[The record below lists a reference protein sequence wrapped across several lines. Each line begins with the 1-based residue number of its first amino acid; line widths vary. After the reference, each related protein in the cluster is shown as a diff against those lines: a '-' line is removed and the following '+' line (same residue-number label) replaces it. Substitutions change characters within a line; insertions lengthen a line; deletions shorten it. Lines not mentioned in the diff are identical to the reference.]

1 MASGGKVIYQF
12 IGDKTNL
19 ESTMN
24 SIGSGFSK
32 LGSSMINIVGTLTKA
47 LGGATVALTTF
58 GVNYNAQMETYQ
70 AGLETLLGSSEKAI
84 STMEQIKEDART
96 TPFDVSGLTQA
107 NRLLISTGE
116 SADNARETIL
126 ALGDAVSASGGGN
139 DELQRMAVNLQQIKN
154 AGKATALDI
163 RQFAYAGINIY
174 QLLADYTGKT
184 TEQVK
189 DMEITYE
196 DLTGALKKASK
207 EGGKFYN
214 AMNKQS
220 KTLKGQISNLKD
232 GFSMLAG
239 SLSEPIFNYIK
250 DNILPGINDE
260 IDNLNTMIG
269 EKGIGGT
276 LEYVMDKIIDGIPVA
291 IDKTVDFLDEHGGE
305 ILDKIVE
312 ITSRLAQA
320 IIPKLPEIFDSL
332 LDLAIELVSQIAEE
346 LPTLLPILATGIVE
360 MIGHLVEHTPEI
372 LGALGSVFTGIL
384 GGLEE
389 IAGGD
394 GEAFYK
400 AFVGGIENGYNN
412 DEDFWTRMQTYYENH
427 QSVFAS
433 IGTTLG
439 NWLYENYTG
448 GFIDG
453 IVNFNWDNPL
463 ESFINGARDMY
474 ERKFNKWVDI
484 GKQIIKW
491 IMQGI
496 LDIEWDGTVNGLL
509 SGLGNKLKEKS
520 PTLYN
525 IGKSIGSGVVGAVNK
540 VLGIH
545 SPSTEFEWIAQ
556 MSVQGYE
563 EGIEKAKSDL
573 SRTLN
578 GVFGISPTMVN
589 NASANLSPNIVVT
602 NVNNISM
609 KQDPLGQMVNDIKN
623 FSGGAK
629 NDYNYGQV

>member
-24 SIGSGFSK
+24 SIGGSFSK
-32 LGSSMINIVGTLTKA
+32 LGSSMMNIVGTLTKA

-116 SADNARETIL
+116 SAENSRETIL

-184 TEQVK
+184 TEEVK

-239 SLSEPIFNYIK
+239 SLSKPVFNYIK

-276 LEYVMDKIIDGIPVA
+276 LEYVMDKIIDGIPTA
-291 IDKTVDFLDEHGGE
+291 IDKAVEFLDENGDL
-305 ILDKIVE
+305 IIDKFVE
-312 ITSRLAQA
+312 IVSGLAQA
-320 IIPKLPEIFDSL
+320 IIPKIPSIFNSL
-332 LDLAIELVSQIAEE
+332 LELTIELVTRLGEE
-346 LPTLLPILATGIVE
+346 LPTLTPMIATGIVE

-412 DEDFWTRMQTYYENH
+412 DEDFWARMQTYYDEH

-433 IGTTLG
+433 IGTKLG

-463 ESFINGARDMY
+463 ESFINGARAMY
-474 ERKFNKWVDI
+474 ERKFQKWVDI

-496 LDIEWDGTVNGLL
+496 LGIDWDGTVNGLL
-509 SGLGNKLKEKS
+509 SGLGNKVKEKS
-520 PTLYN
+520 PVLYN

-563 EGIEKAKSDL
+563 EGIEKAKSEL

-589 NASANLSPNIVVT
+589 NASANLSPNIMVT

>member
-1 MASGGKVIYQF
+1 MASGGKVVYQF

-19 ESTMN
+19 DSTMK
-24 SIGSGFSK
+24 SIGSSFSK
-32 LGSSMINIVGTLTKA
+32 LGSTMINVVGTLTKA
-47 LGGATVALTTF
+47 LTGATTALVTF

-70 AGLETLLGSSEKAI
+70 AGLETLLGSSEQAI
-84 STMEQIKEDART
+84 ATMNQIKEDART

-107 NRLLISTGE
+107 NRLLISTGI
-116 SADNARETIL
+116 SADEARETIL

-184 TEQVK
+184 TEEVK
-189 DMEITYE
+189 DMEISYE
-196 DLTGALKKASK
+196 VLSGALKQASK

-239 SLSEPIFNYIK
+239 SLSEPVFDYIK

-276 LEYVMDKIIDGIPVA
+276 LEYVIDKFIKNIPGAIDKIVSFIDTNGEKIIDKALEIVFGI
-291 IDKTVDFLDEHGGE
+291 IE
-305 ILDKIVE
+305 
-312 ITSRLAQA
+312 A
-320 IIPKLPEIFDSL
+320 IIPKLPAIFNVL
-332 LDLAIELVSQIAEE
+332 LELAIKIIDKLAEE
-346 LPTLLPILATGIVE
+346 LPTLVPMLAQAIVE
-360 MIGHLVEHTPEI
+360 MIGHLVEHLPEI
-372 LGALGSVFTGIL
+372 IEALGSVFTGIV
-384 GGLEE
+384 GALET

-400 AFVGGIENGYNN
+400 AFVGGIENGYNE
-412 DEDFWTRMQTYYENH
+412 DEDFWTRMQGYYDSH

-433 IGTTLG
+433 IGTKLG
-439 NWLYENYTG
+439 DWLYTYFTG

-453 IVNFNWDNPL
+453 ITNFSWEHPL
-463 ESFINGARDMY
+463 DSFINGAVAMY
-474 ERKFNKWVDI
+474 NRWAYRFIDI
-484 GKQIIKW
+484 GKQIVKW
-491 IMQGI
+491 IMEG
-496 LDIEWDGTVNGLL
+496 LLGVGWESTVTDMINGLK
-509 SGLGNKLKEKS
+509 NKIKEKFPS
-520 PTLYN
+520 IYN
-525 IGKSIGSGVVGAVNK
+525 LGSSLGKKLLDGIK
-540 VLGIH
+540 DKLGIH
-545 SPSTEFEWIAQ
+545 SPSTEFEWVAQ
-556 MSVQGYE
+556 MTISGYE
-563 EGIEKAKSDL
+563 EGINKAKNDL
-573 SRTLN
+573 SKSLN
-578 GVFGISPTMVN
+578 SVFGLSPNMIT
-589 NASANLSPNIVVT
+589 NASANLSPNIVVN

>member
-1 MASGGKVIYQF
+1 MASGGKVVYQF
-12 IGDKTNL
+12 VGDKTNL
-19 ESTMN
+19 DSTMK

-32 LGSSMINIVGTLTKA
+32 LGSTMVNVVSTLTKA
-47 LGGATVALTTF
+47 LATSTVALTTF

-107 NRLLISTGE
+107 NRLLISTGI
-116 SADNARETIL
+116 SAEEARETIL

-139 DELQRMAVNLQQIKN
+139 DELQRMSVNLQQIKN

-184 TEQVK
+184 TEEVK
-189 DMEITYE
+189 DMEISYE
-196 DLTGALKKASK
+196 VLSGALKQASK

-239 SLSEPIFNYIK
+239 SLSEPVFNYIK

-260 IDNLNTMIG
+260 IDNLNQMIG

-276 LEYVMDKIIDGIPVA
+276 LEHLIDKIIKAIPGA
-291 IDKTVDFLDEHGGE
+291 IDKIVAFIDKNGSK
-305 ILDKIVE
+305 IIDKIVD
-312 ITSRLAQA
+312 IVSGLLQA
-320 IIPKLPEIFDSL
+320 IIPKLPAIFNSL
-332 LDLAIELVSQIAEE
+332 LELAIELVSRLSEE
-346 LPTLLPILATGIVE
+346 IPVLLPMVVDAVIKLIEGLVT
-360 MIGHLVEHTPEI
+360 HLPEI
-372 LGALGSVFTGIL
+372 LEALGKVFLGIA
-384 GGLEE
+384 GGLES

-394 GEAFYK
+394 GQAFYK
-400 AFVGGIENGYNN
+400 AFVGGIENGYEN
-412 DEDFWTRMQTYYENH
+412 DEDFWTRMQTYYDNH
-427 QSVFAS
+427 KSVFAE

-439 NWLYENYTG
+439 DFLYEHFSG
-448 GFIDG
+448 AIIDS
-453 IVNFNWDNPL
+453 ILNFNWDDPIRSIIAGFNYYL
-463 ESFINGARDMY
+463 VKRETEVFNIGKTIIDWICDGIKSVNWDEIVNGIING
-474 ERKFNKWVDI
+474 
-484 GKQIIKW
+484 
-491 IMQGI
+491 
-496 LDIEWDGTVNGLL
+496 
-509 SGLGNKLKEKS
+509 LKEKVS
-520 PTLYN
+520 KRYSN
-525 IGKSIGSGVVGAVNK
+525 IFSIGTSIAFPMLAGVQQ

-545 SPSTEFEWIAQ
+545 SPSKKFEWIAE
-556 MSVQGYE
+556 MSIQGYE
-563 EGIEKAKSDL
+563 DGINDAKDKLSD
-573 SRTLN
+573 SLN
-578 GVFGISPTMVN
+578 GIFGLSPNMIT
-589 NASANLSPNIVVT
+589 NASANLSPNIVVN

>member
-1 MASGGKVIYQF
+1 MASGGKVVYQF
-12 IGDKTNL
+12 VGDKTNL
-19 ESTMN
+19 ESTMK
-24 SIGSGFSK
+24 SIGSSFSK
-32 LGSSMINIVGTLTKA
+32 LGSTMLNVVGTLTKA
-47 LGGATVALTTF
+47 LGGATTALVTF

-70 AGLETLLGSSEKAI
+70 AGLETLLGSSEQAI
-84 STMEQIKEDART
+84 ATMNQIKEDART

-107 NRLLISTGE
+107 NRLLISTGI
-116 SADNARETIL
+116 SADEARETIL

-163 RQFAYAGINIY
+163 RQFAYAGINVY
-174 QLLADYTGKT
+174 QLLADYLGKT
-184 TEQVK
+184 TEEVK

-196 DLTGALKKASK
+196 DLSGALKKASK
-207 EGGKFYN
+207 EGGKYFN

-239 SLSEPIFNYIK
+239 SLSEPVFNYIK

-276 LEYVMDKIIDGIPVA
+276 LEYVIDKFISSIPNA
-291 IDKTVDFLDEHGGE
+291 IDKAVEFIDEHGDE
-305 ILDKIVE
+305 IIDKVVE
-312 ITSRLAQA
+312 IVSGLAQA
-320 IIPKLPEIFDSL
+320 IIPKLPEIFNSL
-332 LDLAIELVSQIAEE
+332 LELTIRLVEDLGKE
-346 LPTLLPILATGIVE
+346 LPTLVPMVVKAIVE
-360 MIGHLVEHTPEI
+360 MLGHLVEHLPEM
-372 LGALGSVFTGIL
+372 LEALGSLGTGLL
-384 GGLEE
+384 GGFEE
-389 IAGGD
+389 LAGGD

-412 DEDFWTRMQTYYENH
+412 DEDFWTRMQDYYDKHE
-427 QSVFAS
+427 SVFSS
-433 IGTTLG
+433 IGTKLG

-453 IVNFNWDNPL
+453 IVNFDWEHPL
-463 ESFINGARDMY
+463 DSFIQGAVDMY
-474 ERKFNKWVDI
+474 NRKFQKWVDI
-484 GKQIIKW
+484 GKKIIGW
-491 IMQGI
+491 IVEGI
-496 LDIEWDGTVNGLL
+496 LGIEWDGTVTNLL
-509 SGLGNKLKEKS
+509 EGFGNKVKEKS
-520 PTLYN
+520 PTLYK
-525 IGKSIGSGVVGAVNK
+525 IGKSIGTGVVNAVNNI
-540 VLGIH
+540 LGIH

-563 EGIEKAKSDL
+563 EGIEKAKSEL
-573 SRTLN
+573 NKTLN
-578 GVFGISPTMVN
+578 GVFGLSPNMIT
-589 NASANLSPNIVVT
+589 NASANLSPNIVVN

>member
-1 MASGGKVIYQF
+1 MASGGKVVYQF
-12 IGDKTNL
+12 VGDKTNL
-19 ESTMN
+19 DSTMK

-32 LGSSMINIVGTLTKA
+32 LGSTMVNVVSTLTKA
-47 LGGATVALTTF
+47 LATSTVALTTF

-107 NRLLISTGE
+107 NRLLISTGI
-116 SADNARETIL
+116 SAEEARETIL
-126 ALGDAVSASGGGN
+126 ALGNAVSASGGGN
-139 DELQRMAVNLQQIKN
+139 DELQRMSVNLQQIKN

-184 TEQVK
+184 TEEVK
-189 DMEITYE
+189 DMEISYE
-196 DLTGALKKASK
+196 VLSGALKQASK

-239 SLSEPIFNYIK
+239 SLSEPVFNYIK

-260 IDNLNTMIG
+260 IDNLNEMIG

-276 LEYVMDKIIDGIPVA
+276 LEYLIDKIIDAIPGA
-291 IDKTVDFLDEHGGE
+291 IDKIIEFIDKNGAKIIDKALDIFFG
-305 ILDKIVE
+305 ILE
-312 ITSRLAQA
+312 A
-320 IIPKLPEIFDSL
+320 IIPKLPEIASTL
-332 LDLAIELVSQIAEE
+332 LEMAIELVNRLSEE
-346 LPTLLPILATGIVE
+346 LPVLIPMVVDVAIK
-360 MIGHLVEHTPEI
+360 LVEGLLDHIPEI
-372 LGALGSVFTGIL
+372 IDALGKVFLGIA
-384 GGLEE
+384 GGLEG

-394 GEAFYK
+394 GKEFYN
-400 AFVGGIENGYNN
+400 AFVGGIENGYNE
-412 DEDFWTRMQTYYENH
+412 DEDFWTRMSKYYEDH
-427 QSVFAS
+427 KSVFTE

-439 NWLYENYTG
+439 DWLYDNFTG
-448 GFIDG
+448 EFVDGFID
-453 IVNFNWDNPL
+453 FDWDDPINSL
-463 ESFINGARDMY
+463 IESFKKMWEERAEKASKMGEDFGTWIGDGIKSINWG
-474 ERKFNKWVDI
+474 
-484 GKQIIKW
+484 QII
-491 IMQGI
+491 Q
-496 LDIEWDGTVNGLL
+496 DIIDG
-509 SGLGNKLKEKS
+509 LKERVSKRYS
-520 PTLYN
+520 N
-525 IGKSIGSGVVGAVNK
+525 IFSIGTSIAFPMLAGVQQ

-545 SPSTEFEWIAQ
+545 SPSKKFEWIAE
-556 MSVQGYE
+556 MSIQGYE
-563 EGIEKAKSDL
+563 DGINDAKDKLSD
-573 SRTLN
+573 SLN
-578 GVFGISPTMVN
+578 GIFGLSPNMIT
-589 NASANLSPNIVVT
+589 NASANLSPNIVVN

>member
-1 MASGGKVIYQF
+1 MANGGKVIYQF

-19 ESTMN
+19 ESTMK
-24 SIGSGFSK
+24 SIGSSFSK
-32 LGSSMINIVGTLTKA
+32 LGTTMTNIVGTLTKA
-47 LGGATVALTTF
+47 LGGATTALVTF
-58 GVNYNAQMETYQ
+58 GVNYNATMETYQ
-70 AGLETLLGSSEKAI
+70 AGLETLLGSSEQAI
-84 STMEQIKEDART
+84 KTMNQIKEDART

-107 NRLLISTGE
+107 NRLLISTGI
-116 SADNARETIL
+116 SAEDARETIL

-154 AGKATALDI
+154 AGKATSLDI
-163 RQFAYAGINIY
+163 RQFAYAGINVY
-174 QLLADYTGKT
+174 QLLADYLGKT
-184 TEQVK
+184 TEEVK
-189 DMEITYE
+189 DMEISYE
-196 DLTGALKKASK
+196 DLSGALKKASK
-207 EGGKFYN
+207 EGGKYYN

-239 SLSEPIFNYIK
+239 ALSEPVFNYIK

-276 LEYVMDKIIDGIPVA
+276 LEYVMDKIIKGIPGV
-291 IDKTVDFLDEHGGE
+291 IDKAVMFIDEHGGE
-305 ILDKIVE
+305 IIDKIVE
-312 ITSRLAQA
+312 IVSGLAQA
-320 IIPKLPEIFDSL
+320 IIPKLPSIFNSL
-332 LDLAIELVSQIAEE
+332 LELTIELVSRLGEE
-346 LPTLLPILATGIVE
+346 LPTLVPMLVTAIVE
-360 MIGHLVEHTPEI
+360 MLGHLVEHLPEM
-372 LGALGSVFTGIL
+372 LEALGSVATGL
-384 GGLEE
+384 LAGLEE

-400 AFVGGIENGYNN
+400 AFVGGIENGYTN
-412 DEDFWTRMQTYYENH
+412 DEDFWSRMATYYDNH
-427 QSVFAS
+427 KSVFS
-433 IGTTLG
+433 TIGTALG

-453 IVNFNWDNPL
+453 IVNFNWDHPL
-463 ESFINGARDMY
+463 ESFINGARAMY
-474 ERKFNKWVDI
+474 ERKFNKWVEI
-484 GKQIIKW
+484 GKKIIGW
-491 IMQGI
+491 IVEGI
-496 LDIEWDGTVNGLL
+496 LGIDWDGTANGLIN
-509 SGLGNKLKEKS
+509 GLAKKLKEKS

-525 IGKSIGSGVVGAVNK
+525 IGKSIGTGVLNAVNK

-545 SPSTEFEWIAQ
+545 SPSTEFEWVAQ
-556 MSVQGYE
+556 MSIQGYE
-563 EGIEKAKSDL
+563 EGIEKAKSEL
-573 SRTLN
+573 NKTLN

-589 NASANLSPNIVVT
+589 NASANLSPNIVVN

>member
-1 MASGGKVIYQF
+1 MASGGKVVYQF

-19 ESTMN
+19 DSTMK
-24 SIGSGFSK
+24 SIGSSFSK
-32 LGSSMINIVGTLTKA
+32 LGSTMINVVGTLTKA
-47 LGGATVALTTF
+47 LTGATTALVTF

-70 AGLETLLGSSEKAI
+70 AGLETLLGSSEQAI
-84 STMEQIKEDART
+84 ATMNQIKEDART

-107 NRLLISTGE
+107 NRLLISTGI
-116 SADNARETIL
+116 SADEARETIL

-184 TEQVK
+184 TEEVK

-196 DLTGALKKASK
+196 DLSGALKQASK

-239 SLSEPIFNYIK
+239 SLSEPVFDYIK

-276 LEYVMDKIIDGIPVA
+276 LEYVIDKFIKAIPGA
-291 IDKTVDFLDEHGGE
+291 IDKAVDFIDKNGE
-305 ILDKIVE
+305 AIVDKVVE
-312 ITSRLAQA
+312 IVSGLLQA
-320 IIPKLPEIFDSL
+320 ILPKLPSIFNAL
-332 LDLAIELVSQIAEE
+332 LELTIELVSRLADE
-346 LPTLLPILATGIVE
+346 LPTLLPIILTGIVE
-360 MIGHLVEHTPEI
+360 MLGHLVENIPDI
-372 LGALGSVFTGIL
+372 LAVLLKVWTGVFSALETY
-384 GGLEE
+384 
-389 IAGGD
+389 AGGD

-400 AFVGGIENGYNN
+400 AFVGGIENGYEN
-412 DEDFWTRMQTYYENH
+412 DEDFWTRMQTYYESH
-427 QSVFAS
+427 QSIFGT

-439 NWLYENYTG
+439 NWLYENFTG
-448 GFIDG
+448 GFVDG
-453 IVNFNWDNPL
+453 IVNFDWDHPL
-463 ESFINGARDMY
+463 DSFIQGAVDMY
-474 ERKFNKWVDI
+474 NRKFQKWIDI
-484 GKQIIKW
+484 GKQIVKW
-491 IMQGI
+491 IMEGI
-496 LDIEWDGTVNGLL
+496 LGIEWDGTVNGMLE
-509 SGLGNKLKEKS
+509 GLGNKIKEKS
-520 PTLYN
+520 PKLYN
-525 IGKSIGSGVVGAVNK
+525 IGKSIGTGVLNAVNK

-545 SPSTEFEWIAQ
+545 SPSTEFEWVAQ
-556 MSVQGYE
+556 MSISGYE
-563 EGIEKAKSDL
+563 EGIEKAKNDL
-573 SRTLN
+573 SKSLN
-578 GVFGISPTMVN
+578 SVFGLSPNMIT
-589 NASANLSPNIVVT
+589 NASANLSPNITVN

>member
-12 IGDKTNL
+12 IGDKSNL

-32 LGSSMINIVGTLTKA
+32 LGSSMMNIVGTLTKA

-154 AGKATALDI
+154 AGKATSLDI
-163 RQFAYAGINIY
+163 RQFAYAGINVY
-174 QLLADYTGKT
+174 QLLADYLGKT
-184 TEQVK
+184 TEEVK
-189 DMEITYE
+189 DMEISYE
-196 DLTGALKKASK
+196 DLSGALKKASK
-207 EGGKFYN
+207 EGGKYYN

-239 SLSEPIFNYIK
+239 ALSEPVFNYIK

-276 LEYVMDKIIDGIPVA
+276 LEYVMDKIIDGIPTA
-291 IDKTVDFLDEHGGE
+291 IDKAVEFLDENGDL
-305 ILDKIVE
+305 IIDKFVDIV
-312 ITSRLAQA
+312 SRLAQA
-320 IIPKLPEIFDSL
+320 IIPKIPSIFNSL
-332 LDLAIELVSQIAEE
+332 LELTIRLVDDLGKE
-346 LPTLLPILATGIVE
+346 LPTLVPMLVTAIVE
-360 MIGHLVEHTPEI
+360 MLGHLVEHTPEI

-412 DEDFWTRMQTYYENH
+412 DEDFWTRMQTYYEEH

-463 ESFINGARDMY
+463 ESFINGARAMY
-474 ERKFNKWVDI
+474 ERKFQKWVDI
-484 GKQIIKW
+484 GKKIIGW
-491 IMQGI
+491 IVEGI
-496 LDIEWDGTVNGLL
+496 LGIDWDGTVNGLL
-509 SGLGNKLKEKS
+509 SGLGNKVKEKS
-520 PTLYN
+520 PVLYN

-563 EGIEKAKSDL
+563 EGIEKAKSEL

-578 GVFGISPTMVN
+578 SVFGISPTMVN
-589 NASANLSPNIVVT
+589 NASANLSPNIMVT

>member
-184 TEQVK
+184 TEEVK

-239 SLSEPIFNYIK
+239 SLSEPVFNYIK

-276 LEYVMDKIIDGIPVA
+276 LEYLMDKIIDDIPGA
-291 IDKTVDFLDEHGGE
+291 IDKGVEFLDENGDL
-305 ILDKIVE
+305 IIDKFVDIV
-312 ITSRLAQA
+312 SGLSQA
-320 IIPKLPEIFDSL
+320 IIPKLPSIFNSL
-332 LDLAIELVSQIAEE
+332 LGLTIELVSQLADE
-346 LPTLLPILATGIVE
+346 LPTLTPMILTGIVE
-360 MIGHLVEHTPEI
+360 MIGHLLEHTPEI
-372 LGALGSVFTGIL
+372 LGALLKVWTGVFSA
-384 GGLEE
+384 LETY
-389 IAGGD
+389 AGGD

-412 DEDFWTRMQTYYENH
+412 DEDFWSRMQSYYENH
-427 QSVFAS
+427 QSIFGT

-439 NWLYENYTG
+439 NWLYENFTG

-453 IVNFNWDNPL
+453 IVNFDWNHPL
-463 ESFINGARDMY
+463 DSFIQGAVDMY
-474 ERKFNKWVDI
+474 NRKFQKWVNI

-496 LDIEWDGTVNGLL
+496 LQIDWDGTANGLVNGLA
-509 SGLGNKLKEKS
+509 NKLKEKS

-525 IGKSIGSGVVGAVNK
+525 IGKSIGKGVLGAVNK

-545 SPSTEFEWIAQ
+545 SPSTEFEWVAQ

-589 NASANLSPNIVVT
+589 NASANLSPNIMVT

>member
-24 SIGSGFSK
+24 SIGGSFSK
-32 LGSSMINIVGTLTKA
+32 LGSSMMNIVGTLTKA

-184 TEQVK
+184 TEEVK

-239 SLSEPIFNYIK
+239 SLSEPVFNYIK

-276 LEYVMDKIIDGIPVA
+276 LEYVMDKIIDGIPTA
-291 IDKTVDFLDEHGGE
+291 IDKAVEFLDENGDL
-305 ILDKIVE
+305 IIDKFVDIV
-312 ITSRLAQA
+312 SRLAQA
-320 IIPKLPEIFDSL
+320 IIPKIPAIFNSL
-332 LDLAIELVSQIAEE
+332 LELTIRLVDDLGKE
-346 LPTLLPILATGIVE
+346 LPTLVPMLAKAIVE
-360 MIGHLVEHTPEI
+360 MLGHLVEHLPEI
-372 LGALGSVFTGIL
+372 LGALGSLATGL
-384 GGLEE
+384 LAGLEE

-400 AFVGGIENGYNN
+400 AFVGGIENGYTE
-412 DEDFWTRMQTYYENH
+412 DEDFWARMQSYYESH
-427 QSVFAS
+427 QSVFS
-433 IGTTLG
+433 TIGTTLG
-439 NWLYENYTG
+439 DWLYTYFTG

-453 IVNFNWDNPL
+453 ITNFSWEHPL
-463 ESFINGARDMY
+463 DSFIQGMKDMY
-474 ERKFNKWVDI
+474 QRWFNRFVDI

-496 LDIEWDGTVNGLL
+496 LQIDWDGTANGLVNGLA
-509 SGLGNKLKEKS
+509 NKLKEKS
-520 PTLYN
+520 PTIYN
-525 IGKSIGSGVVGAVNK
+525 IGKSIGKGVVGAVNK

-563 EGIEKAKSDL
+563 EGIEKAKSEL

-589 NASANLSPNIVVT
+589 NASANLSPNIMVT

>member
-1 MASGGKVIYQF
+1 MASGGKVVYQF
-12 IGDKTNL
+12 VGDKTNL
-19 ESTMN
+19 DSTMK
-24 SIGSGFSK
+24 SIGTSFSK
-32 LGSSMINIVGTLTKA
+32 LGSTMINVVSTLTKA
-47 LGGATVALTTF
+47 LTGATTALVTF

-70 AGLETLLGSSEKAI
+70 AGLETLLGSSEQAI
-84 STMEQIKEDART
+84 ATMNQIKEDART

-107 NRLLISTGE
+107 NRLLISTGI
-116 SADNARETIL
+116 SADEARDTIL

-184 TEQVK
+184 TEEVR
-189 DMEITYE
+189 DMEISYE
-196 DLTGALKKASK
+196 VLSGALKQASK

-239 SLSEPIFNYIK
+239 SLSEPVFDYIK

-276 LEYVMDKIIDGIPVA
+276 LEYVIDKFIKAIPGAIDKIVSFIDTNGEKIIDKA
-291 IDKTVDFLDEHGGE
+291 LE
-305 ILDKIVE
+305 IVFGIVE
-312 ITSRLAQA
+312 A
-320 IIPKLPEIFDSL
+320 IIPKLPAIFNVVL
-332 LDLAIELVSQIAEE
+332 ELAIKIIDKLAEE
-346 LPTLLPILATGIVE
+346 LPTLVPMLAQAIVE
-360 MIGHLVEHTPEI
+360 MVGHLVEHLPEI
-372 LGALGSVFTGIL
+372 IEALGSVFTGIV
-384 GGLEE
+384 GALET

-400 AFVGGIENGYNN
+400 AFVGGIENGYTE
-412 DEDFWTRMQTYYENH
+412 DEDFWTRMQNYYESH
-427 QSVFAS
+427 QSVFS
-433 IGTTLG
+433 TIGTTLG
-439 NWLYENYTG
+439 DWLYTYFTG

-453 IVNFNWDNPL
+453 ITNFSWEHPL
-463 ESFINGARDMY
+463 DSFIQGMKDMY
-474 ERKFNKWVDI
+474 QRWFNRFVDI

-496 LDIEWDGTVNGLL
+496 LQIDWDGTANGLIN
-509 SGLGNKLKEKS
+509 GLANKIKEKS

-525 IGKSIGSGVVGAVNK
+525 IGKSIGTGVLGAVNK

-545 SPSTEFEWIAQ
+545 SPSTEFEWVAQ
-556 MSVQGYE
+556 MSISGYE
-563 EGIEKAKSDL
+563 EGIEKAKNDL
-573 SRTLN
+573 SKSLN
-578 GVFGISPTMVN
+578 SVFGLSPNMIT
-589 NASANLSPNIVVT
+589 NASANLSPNITVN

>member
-1 MASGGKVIYQF
+1 MANGGKVIYQF

-19 ESTMN
+19 ESTMK
-24 SIGSGFSK
+24 SIGSSFSK
-32 LGSSMINIVGTLTKA
+32 LGSTMINVVGTLTKA

-70 AGLETLLGSSEKAI
+70 AGLETLLGSSEQAI
-84 STMEQIKEDART
+84 KTMNQIKEDART

-107 NRLLISTGE
+107 NRLLISTGI
-116 SADNARETIL
+116 SAEEARETIL

-139 DELQRMAVNLQQIKN
+139 DELQRMSVNLQQIKN

-163 RQFAYAGINIY
+163 RQFAYAGINVY
-174 QLLADYTGKT
+174 QLLADYLGKT
-184 TEQVK
+184 TEEVK

-196 DLTGALKKASK
+196 DLSGALKKASK
-207 EGGKFYN
+207 EGGKYFN

-239 SLSEPIFNYIK
+239 TLSEPVFNYIK

-276 LEYVMDKIIDGIPVA
+276 LQYVMDKVIETIPRA
-291 IDKTVDFLDEHGGE
+291 IDKAVEFIDEHGVE
-305 ILDKIVE
+305 IIDKIVE
-312 ITSRLAQA
+312 IVSGLAEA
-320 IIPKLPEIFDSL
+320 IIPKLPAIFNSL
-332 LDLAIELVSQIAEE
+332 LELTIRLVDDLGKE
-346 LPTLLPILATGIVE
+346 LPTLVPMLAKAIVE
-360 MIGHLVEHTPEI
+360 MLGHLVEHLPEI
-372 LGALGSVFTGIL
+372 LGALGSLATGL
-384 GGLEE
+384 LAGLEE
-389 IAGGD
+389 MAGGN

-400 AFVGGIENGYNN
+400 AFVGGIENGYTE
-412 DEDFWTRMQTYYENH
+412 DEDFWARMQSYYESH
-427 QSVFAS
+427 QSVFAT
-433 IGTTLG
+433 IGQTLG
-439 NWLYENYTG
+439 TWLYENFTG
-448 GFIDG
+448 WFIDG
-453 IVNFNWDNPL
+453 LVNFNWDNPTR
-463 ESFINGARDMY
+463 SFIDGWKAQW
-474 ERKFNKWVDI
+474 ERFSNKCVDI
-484 GKQIIKW
+484 GKSIIKW
-491 IMQGI
+491 IVDGI
-496 LDIEWDGTVNGLL
+496 LNIDWDYTTNSLINGLKNKIQSKSTGIFGVGRNLGSSLL
-509 SGLGNKLKEKS
+509 SGVKS
-520 PTLYN
+520 
-525 IGKSIGSGVVGAVNK
+525 S
-540 VLGIH
+540 LGIH
-545 SPSTEFEWIAQ
+545 SPSTEFEWVAN

-573 SRTLN
+573 NKTLN
-578 GVFGISPTMVN
+578 GVFGLSPTMVN
-589 NASANLSPNIVVT
+589 NASANLSPNIVVN

>member
-1 MASGGKVIYQF
+1 MANGGKVIYQF

-19 ESTMN
+19 ESTMK
-24 SIGSGFSK
+24 SIGSSFSK
-32 LGSSMINIVGTLTKA
+32 LGSTMINVVGTLTKA

-58 GVNYNAQMETYQ
+58 GVNYNATMETYQ
-70 AGLETLLGSSEKAI
+70 AGLETLLGSSEQAI
-84 STMEQIKEDART
+84 KTMNQIKEDART

-107 NRLLISTGE
+107 NRLLISTGI
-116 SADNARETIL
+116 SAEEARETIL

-163 RQFAYAGINIY
+163 RQFAYAGINVY
-174 QLLADYTGKT
+174 QLLADYLGKT
-184 TEQVK
+184 TEEVK
-189 DMEITYE
+189 DMEISYE
-196 DLTGALKKASK
+196 DLSGALKKASK
-207 EGGKFYN
+207 EGGKYFN

-239 SLSEPIFNYIK
+239 SLSEPVFNYIK

-276 LEYVMDKIIDGIPVA
+276 LQYVMDKIIKGIPGV
-291 IDKTVDFLDEHGGE
+291 IDKAVMFIDEHGVE
-305 ILDKIVE
+305 IIDKIVE
-312 ITSRLAQA
+312 IVSGLAEA
-320 IIPKLPEIFDSL
+320 IIPKLPAIFNSL
-332 LDLAIELVSQIAEE
+332 LELTIRLVDDLGKE
-346 LPTLLPILATGIVE
+346 LPTLVPMIAKAIVE
-360 MIGHLVEHTPEI
+360 MLGHLVEHLPEI
-372 LGALGSVFTGIL
+372 LGALGSLATGL
-384 GGLEE
+384 LAGLEE

-394 GEAFYK
+394 GQAFYK
-400 AFVGGIENGYNN
+400 AFVGGIENGYTE
-412 DEDFWTRMQTYYENH
+412 DEDFWSRMQTYYENH
-427 QSVFAS
+427 QSVFS
-433 IGTTLG
+433 TIGTTLG
-439 NWLYENYTG
+439 DWLYKYFTG
-448 GFIDG
+448 AFVDG
-453 IVNFNWDNPL
+453 IVNFNWEHPL
-463 ESFINGARDMY
+463 DSFINGARDMFQRRT
-474 ERKFNKWVDI
+474 EKLIEI
-484 GKQIIKW
+484 GKKIIKW
-491 IMQGI
+491 IVQGI
-496 LDIEWDGTVNGLL
+496 LQIDWDGTANGLIN
-509 SGLGNKLKEKS
+509 GLANKIKEKS

-525 IGKSIGSGVVGAVNK
+525 IGKSIGKGVLGAVNK

-545 SPSTEFEWIAQ
+545 SPSTEFEWVAQ

-563 EGIEKAKSDL
+563 EGIEKAKSEL
-573 SRTLN
+573 NKTLN
-578 GVFGISPTMVN
+578 GVFGLSPTMVN
-589 NASANLSPNIVVT
+589 NASANLSPNIVVN

>member
-1 MASGGKVIYQF
+1 MASGGKVVYQF

-19 ESTMN
+19 DSTMK
-24 SIGSGFSK
+24 SMGTSFGK
-32 LGSSMINIVGTLTKA
+32 LGSTMINVVGTLTKA
-47 LGGATVALTTF
+47 LAGATTALVTF

-70 AGLETLLGSSEKAI
+70 AGLETLLGSSEQAI
-84 STMEQIKEDART
+84 ATMNQIKEDART

-107 NRLLISTGE
+107 NRLLISTGI
-116 SADNARETIL
+116 SADEARETIL

-139 DELQRMAVNLQQIKN
+139 DELQRMSVNLQQIKN

-184 TEQVK
+184 TEEVK

-239 SLSEPIFNYIK
+239 SLSEPVFDYIK

-276 LEYVMDKIIDGIPVA
+276 LEYVIDNFISAIPGA
-291 IDKTVDFLDEHGGE
+291 IDKAVEFIDEHGGE
-305 ILDKIVE
+305 IIDKIVE
-312 ITSRLAQA
+312 IVSGLAQA
-320 IIPKLPEIFDSL
+320 IIPKFPERFNSL
-332 LDLAIELVSQIAEE
+332 LELTIRLVEDLGKE
-346 LPTLLPILATGIVE
+346 LPTLVPMVVKAIVE
-360 MIGHLVEHTPEI
+360 MLGHLVEHLPEM
-372 LGALGSVFTGIL
+372 LEALGSLGTGL
-384 GGLEE
+384 LAGFEDL
-389 IAGGD
+389 AGGD

-412 DEDFWTRMQTYYENH
+412 DEDFWTRMQNYYDEH
-427 QSVFAS
+427 KSVFTT
-433 IGTTLG
+433 IGTNLG

-453 IVNFNWDNPL
+453 IVNFDWDHPL
-463 ESFINGARDMY
+463 DSFIQGAVDMY
-474 ERKFNKWVDI
+474 NRKFQKWVDI
-484 GKQIIKW
+484 GKKIIGW
-491 IMQGI
+491 IVEGI
-496 LDIEWDGTVNGLL
+496 LGIEWDGTVTNLL
-509 SGLGNKLKEKS
+509 EGFGNKVKEKS
-520 PTLYN
+520 PTLYK
-525 IGKSIGSGVVGAVNK
+525 IGKSIGTGVVNAVNNI
-540 VLGIH
+540 LGIH

-563 EGIEKAKSDL
+563 EGIEKAKSEL
-573 SRTLN
+573 NKTLN
-578 GVFGISPTMVN
+578 GVFGLSPNMIT
-589 NASANLSPNIVVT
+589 NASANLSPNIVVN

>member
-1 MASGGKVIYQF
+1 MASGGKVVYQF
-12 IGDKTNL
+12 VGDKTNL
-19 ESTMN
+19 DSTMK
-24 SIGSGFSK
+24 SIGTSFSK
-32 LGSSMINIVGTLTKA
+32 LGSTMINVVSTLTKA
-47 LGGATVALTTF
+47 LATSTTALVTF

-70 AGLETLLGSSEKAI
+70 AGLETLLGTSEEAI
-84 STMEQIKEDART
+84 ATMNQIKEDART

-107 NRLLISTGE
+107 NRLLISTGI
-116 SADNARETIL
+116 SADEARETIL

-184 TEQVK
+184 TEEVK

-196 DLTGALKKASK
+196 DLSEALKKASK
-207 EGGKFYN
+207 EGGKYFN

-220 KTLKGQISNLKD
+220 KTLKGQLSNLKD

-239 SLSEPIFNYIK
+239 SLSEPVFNYIK

-260 IDNLNTMIG
+260 IDNLNQMIG

-276 LEYVMDKIIDGIPVA
+276 LEYLVDNFIKNIPGA
-291 IDKTVDFLDEHGGE
+291 I
-305 ILDKIVE
+305 DKIVE
-312 ITSRLAQA
+312 FIDKNGEKIIDKAIDIVFGIVEA
-320 IIPKLPEIFDSL
+320 IIPKLPAIFNVVL
-332 LDLAIELVSQIAEE
+332 ELAIKIIERLAEE
-346 LPTLLPILATGIVE
+346 LPTLVPMLAKAIVE
-360 MIGHLVEHTPEI
+360 MIGHLVEHLPEI
-372 LGALGSVFTGIL
+372 IGALGSVLTGIV
-384 GGLEE
+384 GSLET

-394 GEAFYK
+394 GQAFYK
-400 AFVGGIENGYNN
+400 AFVGGIENGYTE
-412 DEDFWTRMQTYYENH
+412 DEDFWARMQSYYDEH
-427 QSVFAS
+427 KSIFAT
-433 IGTTLG
+433 IGTKLG
-439 NWLYENYTG
+439 DWLYTYFTG

-453 IVNFNWDNPL
+453 ITNFSWEHPL
-463 ESFINGARDMY
+463 DSFIQGMKDMY
-474 ERKFNKWVDI
+474 QRWFNRFVDI

-491 IMQGI
+491 IMEGI
-496 LDIEWDGTVNGLL
+496 LQIDWDGTANGLIN
-509 SGLGNKLKEKS
+509 GLANKIKEKS

-525 IGKSIGSGVVGAVNK
+525 IGKSIGTGVLGAVNK

-545 SPSTEFEWIAQ
+545 SPSTEFEWVAQ
-556 MSVQGYE
+556 MSISGYE

-573 SRTLN
+573 NKTLN
-578 GVFGISPTMVN
+578 GVFGLSPTMIG
-589 NASANLSPNIVVT
+589 NASANLSPNITVN

>member
-1 MASGGKVIYQF
+1 
-12 IGDKTNL
+12 
-19 ESTMN
+19 MN
-24 SIGSGFSK
+24 
-32 LGSSMINIVGTLTKA
+32 
-47 LGGATVALTTF
+47 
-58 GVNYNAQMETYQ
+58 
-70 AGLETLLGSSEKAI
+70 
-84 STMEQIKEDART
+84 QIKEDART

-107 NRLLISTGE
+107 NRLLISTGI
-116 SADNARETIL
+116 SADEARDTIL

-184 TEQVK
+184 TEEVR
-189 DMEITYE
+189 DMEISYE
-196 DLTGALKKASK
+196 VLSGALKQASK

-239 SLSEPIFNYIK
+239 SLSEPVFDYIK

-276 LEYVMDKIIDGIPVA
+276 LEYVIDKFIKAIPGAIDKIVSFIDTNGEKIIDKA
-291 IDKTVDFLDEHGGE
+291 LE
-305 ILDKIVE
+305 IVFGIVE
-312 ITSRLAQA
+312 A
-320 IIPKLPEIFDSL
+320 IIPKLPAIFNVVL
-332 LDLAIELVSQIAEE
+332 ELAIKIIDKLAEE
-346 LPTLLPILATGIVE
+346 LPTLVPMLAQAIVE
-360 MIGHLVEHTPEI
+360 MVGHLVEHLPEI
-372 LGALGSVFTGIL
+372 IEALGGVFTGIV
-384 GGLEE
+384 GALET

-400 AFVGGIENGYNN
+400 AFVGGIENGYTE
-412 DEDFWTRMQTYYENH
+412 DEDFWTRMQNYYESH
-427 QSVFAS
+427 QSVFS
-433 IGTTLG
+433 TIGTTLG
-439 NWLYENYTG
+439 DWLYTYFTG

-453 IVNFNWDNPL
+453 ITNFSWEHPL
-463 ESFINGARDMY
+463 DSFIQGMKDMY
-474 ERKFNKWVDI
+474 QRWFNRFVDI

-496 LDIEWDGTVNGLL
+496 LQIDWDGTANGLIN
-509 SGLGNKLKEKS
+509 GLANKIKEKS

-525 IGKSIGSGVVGAVNK
+525 IGKSIGTGVLGAVNK

-545 SPSTEFEWIAQ
+545 SPSTEFEWVAQ
-556 MSVQGYE
+556 MSISGYE
-563 EGIEKAKSDL
+563 EGIEKAKNDL
-573 SRTLN
+573 SKSLN
-578 GVFGISPTMVN
+578 SVFGLSPNMIT
-589 NASANLSPNIVVT
+589 NASANLSPNITVN

>member
-1 MASGGKVIYQF
+1 MANGGKVIYQF

-19 ESTMN
+19 ESTMK

-32 LGSSMINIVGTLTKA
+32 LGSSMINVVGTLTKA

-107 NRLLISTGE
+107 NRLLISTGI
-116 SADNARETIL
+116 SAEEARETIL

-139 DELQRMAVNLQQIKN
+139 DELQRMSVNLQQIKN

-163 RQFAYAGINIY
+163 RQFAYAGINVY
-174 QLLADYTGKT
+174 QLLADYLGKT
-184 TEQVK
+184 TEEVK
-189 DMEITYE
+189 DMEISYE
-196 DLTGALKKASK
+196 DLSGALKKASK
-207 EGGKFYN
+207 EGGKYFN

-239 SLSEPIFNYIK
+239 SLSEPVFNYIK

-276 LEYVMDKIIDGIPVA
+276 LEYVMDKIIDGIPGV
-291 IDKTVDFLDEHGGE
+291 IDKAVEFIDKHGVE
-305 ILDKIVE
+305 IIDKIVE
-312 ITSRLAQA
+312 IVSGLAQA
-320 IIPKLPEIFDSL
+320 IIPKLPAIFNSL
-332 LDLAIELVSQIAEE
+332 LELTIELVSRLSEEMPVLVPMLVDGIIKMLGVLAE
-346 LPTLLPILATGIVE
+346 
-360 MIGHLVEHTPEI
+360 HLPEI
-372 LGALGSVFTGIL
+372 LEASGKMWVGYFGALETL
-384 GGLEE
+384 
-389 IAGGD
+389 AGGN

-412 DEDFWTRMQTYYENH
+412 DEDFWTRMQGYYESH
-427 QSVFAS
+427 QSVFS
-433 IGTTLG
+433 TIGTTLG
-439 NWLYENYTG
+439 NWLYENFTG

-463 ESFINGARDMY
+463 ESFINGAKAMY
-474 ERKFNKWVDI
+474 ERKFNKWVEI
-484 GKQIIKW
+484 GKKIIGW
-491 IMQGI
+491 IVEGI
-496 LDIEWDGTVNGLL
+496 LGIDWDGTVNGLL
-509 SGLGNKLKEKS
+509 SGLGNKIKEKS

-525 IGKSIGSGVVGAVNK
+525 IGKSIGTGVLGAVNK

-545 SPSTEFEWIAQ
+545 SPSTEFEWVAQ

-563 EGIEKAKSDL
+563 EGIEKAKNEL
-573 SRTLN
+573 NRTLD

-589 NASANLSPNIVVT
+589 NASANLSPNIVVN